1 VIELRRCQLGG
12 ASLSKIWIG
21 LTSCPPLL
29 IGKIKPG
36 GLGTDRRRVS
46 GKNQLHQVQDKSDE
60 DDEKAG
66 VKFEWRMCPLL

>member
-1 VIELRRCQLGG
+1 M
-12 ASLSKIWIG
+12 
-21 LTSCPPLL
+21 CPPLL

-46 GKNQLHQVQDKSDE
+46 GENQLHQVQDKSDE